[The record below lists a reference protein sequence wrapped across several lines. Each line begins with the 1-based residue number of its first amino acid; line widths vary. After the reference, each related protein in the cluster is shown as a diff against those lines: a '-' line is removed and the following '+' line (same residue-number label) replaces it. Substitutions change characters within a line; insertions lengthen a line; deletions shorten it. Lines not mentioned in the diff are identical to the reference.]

1 MSVTESYHWIRS
13 ILAVFAG
20 IIIGSTCNMGL
31 IQLGNYLVELPEGII
46 PNSMESL
53 EENIHKFSFIH
64 FVFPFV
70 AHAIG
75 TFVGAIVVALIDR
88 NRSHITVYLIGLLFF
103 IGGLIMVIQ
112 LPAPFT
118 FEFVDLVFAYFPMAW
133 LGLTVVRYVKP

>member
-1 MSVTESYHWIRS
+1 MSVTESYHWMRS

-64 FVFPFV
+64 FVFPFL

-88 NRSHITVYLIGLLFF
+88 KQSYVTVYLIGLLFF
-103 IGGLIMVIQ
+103 VGGLMMVIQ
-112 LPAPFT
+112 LPAPLP

-133 LGLTVVRYVKP
+133 LGLTVVRYVKS

>member
-1 MSVTESYHWIRS
+1 MSATVSYHWIRS

-20 IIIGSTCNMGL
+20 IMVGSTCNMGL

-64 FVFPFV
+64 FVFPFL
-70 AHAIG
+70 AHAMG
-75 TFVGAIVVALIDR
+75 TFAGAMVVALIDR
-88 NRSHITVYLIGLLFF
+88 KRSHITVYLIGLLFF
-103 IGGLIMVIQ
+103 IGGLMMVIQ

-118 FEFVDLVFAYFPMAW
+118 FEFFDLVFAYFPMAW
-133 LGLTVVRYVKP
+133 LGLTVVRYVKS

>member
-64 FVFPFV
+64 FVFPFL

-75 TFVGAIVVALIDR
+75 TFVGAIVVAFIDR
-88 NRSHITVYLIGLLFF
+88 KQSYVTVYLIGLLFF
-103 IGGLIMVIQ
+103 VGGLMMVIQ
-112 LPAPFT
+112 LPAPFP

-133 LGLTVVRYVKP
+133 LGLTVMRYVKS

>member
-1 MSVTESYHWIRS
+1 MSTTVSYHWIRS

-20 IIIGSTCNMGL
+20 IMVGSTCNMGL

-64 FVFPFV
+64 FVFPFL
-70 AHAIG
+70 AHALG
-75 TFVGAIVVALIDR
+75 TFVGAVVVALIDGK
-88 NRSHITVYLIGLLFF
+88 RSHLTVYVISLLFF
-103 IGGLIMVIQ
+103 VGGLMMVIQ
-112 LPAPFT
+112 LPAPFL

-133 LGLTVVRYVKP
+133 LGLTVVRYVKS